1 MQEIV
6 AGRSWCFLSEQK
18 SVCLGLMSYS
28 SPRHL
33 CLLGSFIGQI
43 PMLPTTWR
51 LQRPLSRGLV
61 LDGSLGAGGT
71 DEAFLYL
78 RLTCKI

>member
-18 SVCLGLMSYS
+18 SVCLGLCHTYPLATSAYWA
-28 SPRHL
+28 
-33 CLLGSFIGQI
+33 LLSDK
-43 PMLPTTWR
+43 
-51 LQRPLSRGLV
+51 SRCCPQPGAYKGRFSWGLV